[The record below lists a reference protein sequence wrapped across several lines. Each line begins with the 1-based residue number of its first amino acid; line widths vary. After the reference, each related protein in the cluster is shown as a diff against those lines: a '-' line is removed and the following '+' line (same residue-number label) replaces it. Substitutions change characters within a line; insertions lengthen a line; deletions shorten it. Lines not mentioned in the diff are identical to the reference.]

1 MARRPPL
8 PLLIVPWP
16 VVERGVA
23 LPWLLPGAL
32 SDQSGRPAAVVP
44 SRGTDRAPAG
54 GPIGRPALRMT
65 TVGMVRVTVL
75 GAGSWGTTVAS
86 LVAPRHPTVLW
97 ARSPELAKAVNDEH
111 RNPSYLSEYPLAAEL
126 SATADLEE
134 ALAEA
139 DLLVVGVPTSGFR
152 GVLEDARDLVRPWI
166 PVVSLAKGL
175 ERGTYLRMTEVIKEV
190 LPGHPAAALTG
201 PNIAREIM
209 EGKAAAAV
217 VATEDLDVAAAIQ
230 KVVTRGVFRV
240 YVNHDVVGCEI
251 GGALKNVIAIAAG
264 IGEGLGVGDNT
275 RAAVMARGLAEL
287 TRLGVALGAEQ
298 ATFAGL
304 AGMGDLIATCMSP
317 HSRNRLVGQQLG
329 QGRRLEEILDSLH
342 MVAEG
347 VNTAT
352 LVLELAE
359 RYGLELPIC
368 SMINRVVR
376 GEIVPGDAYFGL
388 TPAGHEADPG

>member
-1 MARRPPL
+1 
-8 PLLIVPWP
+8 
-16 VVERGVA
+16 
-23 LPWLLPGAL
+23 
-32 SDQSGRPAAVVP
+32 
-44 SRGTDRAPAG
+44 
-54 GPIGRPALRMT
+54 
-65 TVGMVRVTVL
+65 VRVAVL
-75 GAGSWGTTVAS
+75 GGGSWGTTMAS

-97 ARSPELAKAVNDEH
+97 ARSAEVAKSVNDEH
-111 RNPSYLSEYPLAAEL
+111 ANPAYLPGLSLPAEL
-126 SATADLEE
+126 AATADLAE
-134 ALAEA
+134 AVSDA

-152 GVLEDARDLVRPWI
+152 AVLEEASGLVRPWV

-175 ERGTYLRMTEVIKEV
+175 ERGSHLRMTEIVKEV

-217 VATEDLDVAAAIQ
+217 VATEDLAVAAAIQ

-240 YVNHDVVGCEI
+240 YVNDDVVGCEI

-275 RAAVMARGLAEL
+275 RAAVMSRGLAEL
-287 TRLGVALGAEQ
+287 SRVGLKMGARPT
-298 ATFAGL
+298 TFMGL

-317 HSRNRLVGQQLG
+317 YSRNRTVGEQLG
-329 QGRRLEEILDSLH
+329 RGRRLEDILADLH

-347 VNTAT
+347 VNTAM

-359 RYGLELPIC
+359 RFHLDLPIC
-368 SMINRVVR
+368 RMIDRVVR
-376 GEIVPGDAYFGL
+376 GEIAPADAYYGL
-388 TPAGHEADPG
+388 TPAGHELDPG